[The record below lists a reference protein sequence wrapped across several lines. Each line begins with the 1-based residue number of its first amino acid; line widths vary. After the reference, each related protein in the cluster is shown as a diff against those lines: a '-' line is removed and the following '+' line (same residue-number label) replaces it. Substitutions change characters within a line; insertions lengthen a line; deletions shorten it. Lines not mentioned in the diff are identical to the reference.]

1 MFKTLSHFELIF
13 VPDRSKSL
21 PWARVREDDSSVE
34 VCAGVPVLW
43 AALSRAA
50 VDGM

>member
-1 MFKTLSHFELIF
+1 MDGKREVERTS
-13 VPDRSKSL
+13 PDRSKSL

-34 VCAGVPVLW
+34 VCAGVTVLW